1 MLHIRFI
8 DERHNRNRRIKFD
21 LDGGL
26 EYAVRRTVSPFTPF
40 ADFMQAIEVRE
51 GGDYHTKIFC
61 PFGTVLNLMRGD
73 EHDAICKR
81 LTLLFPALED

>member
-8 DERHNRNRRIKFD
+8 DEHRTRTRRFAFD
-21 LDGGL
+21 LDAGL

-40 ADFMQAIEVRE
+40 SGFMQAIEVR
-51 GGDYHTKIFC
+51 DYHTKIFC
-61 PFGTVLNLMRGD
+61 PFGTVLNTLRGD